1 MSISK
6 ERNCLAKMNVSRF
19 WFVEVRDGAASFLFL
34 PVCVFFFR
42 TACNDSFLSMAR
54 SPMVQT
60 SYHPGPWIV
69 LFGTPSTYAASWRV
83 RRCCGGT
90 SSCSRAM
97 PWIQLPAW
105 QLSVRWR
112 EETHQNTMGFLL
124 FLRATRGCF
133 FFENSFWISYI
144 KMQVFF

>member
-6 ERNCLAKMNVSRF
+6 ERNCLAKMNFQGFDLLRYVM
-19 WFVEVRDGAASFLFL
+19 VQHLFCFCL
-34 PVCVFFFR
+34 CVFYLGLR
-42 TACNDSFLSMAR
+42 CNASFLSMAR
-54 SPMVQT
+54 SPTVQT
-60 SYHPGPWIV
+60 FYHPGPWIV
-69 LFGTPSTYAASWRV
+69 LFGTPLTYAASWRV

-112 EETHQNTMGFLL
+112 EEAHQNTMGFLL
-124 FLRATRGCF
+124 FLRATRG
-133 FFENSFWISYI
+133 WI
-144 KMQVFF
+144 F

>member
-6 ERNCLAKMNVSRF
+6 ERNYLARMNFQGFDLLRYVM
-19 WFVEVRDGAASFLFL
+19 GAASFLFL
-34 PVCVFFFR
+34 PVCVFFG

-54 SPMVQT
+54 SPTVQT
-60 SYHPGPWIV
+60 FYHPGPWIV

-90 SSCSRAM
+90 SSCYRAM

-124 FLRATRGCF
+124 FFFVPTRGWI
-133 FFENSFWISYI
+133 FFENSCWISYMYTG
-144 KMQVFF
+144 K